1 VLRWRSPYVNLPQRR
16 RSALL
21 TKDEEIKNHLLSNNP
36 DFRRLAEEH
45 QSYEERLSELN
56 GRAHV
61 TGQDQLEEVDIK
73 KKKLRLKDQ
82 MNRMIQG
89 YRQTQTALQ

>member
-1 VLRWRSPYVNLPQRR
+1 M
-16 RSALL
+16 L
-21 TKDEEIKNHLLSNNP
+21 TKDEEIKDHLLSNDP

-56 GRAHV
+56 DRAHV

>member
-1 VLRWRSPYVNLPQRR
+1 M
-16 RSALL
+16 L
-21 TKDEEIKNHLLSNNP
+21 TKDEEIKDHLLSNDP

-45 QSYEERLSELN
+45 QSYEERLSALN
-56 GRAHV
+56 DRAHV
-61 TGQDQLEEVDIK
+61 TGRDQLEEVDIK